1 MPARL
6 TKEEAHEFL
15 DSRPGWLILT
25 TIGRDGYPHSIPI
38 GYFRLGDEIYVGGRA
53 GTQRAKNIERNP
65 KVSALVESGGTM
77 QEIKGLM
84 IQGEASLVT
93 DPDEVLRLMRVAAT
107 RRGTPEQQLPTEAR
121 PGVAYIRITPRR
133 YISWDYSREG

>member
-1 MPARL
+1 MPAKL

-38 GYFRLGDEIYVGGRA
+38 GYFRLGEEIYVGGRA
-53 GTQRAKNIERNP
+53 GTQRAKNIERTP

-84 IQGEASLVT
+84 IQGDASLVT

-107 RRGTPEQQLPTEAR
+107 RRGTPEQQLPTEVR
-121 PGVAYIRITPRR
+121 PGVAYIRILPRR